1 MDIAQ
6 AIEII
11 EAQRERLG
19 LPFLET
25 LEAMNDDVREL
36 TREQRIALSTVMQAG
51 QAMFSPEEM

>member
-11 EAQRERLG
+11 EAQREFLG

-25 LEAMNDDVREL
+25 LEAMNDDVSQL
-36 TREQRIALSTVMQAG
+36 TREQRWALSTVMSAG
-51 QAMFSPEEM
+51 RAMFSPEEI

>member
-11 EAQRERLG
+11 EAQREFLG

-36 TREQRIALSTVMQAG
+36 TREQRIALSTVMRAG